1 MVATHNVLAAGG
13 GGSRPFREGLLLNFD
28 PLLLERCHAEKISS
42 AVYEWLKRA
51 SNGGMHE

>member
-51 SNGGMHE
+51 SNEGMYE